1 MKFAVY
7 TKDMLIGTQ
16 KTVAIDRGFDAKLV
30 PWFELKRLRS
40 YSHGIVSVNQLDC
53 ADIENGCFRL
63 LQRFSRKEVK
73 IALYKSDTDKAKW
86 IGIVSK

>member
-30 PWFELKRLRS
+30 PWFELKRLKS

-63 LQRFSRKEVK
+63 LLTSVSRERK
-73 IALYKSDTDKAKW
+73 
-86 IGIVSK
+86 